1 MGADP
6 EADARS
12 GASGERYTNRVR
24 VDTSDALESYI
35 ARDTVLGR
43 DVELDVARAAGEGP
57 GSDWILRETCALARL
72 EDPRTP
78 AILDVG
84 TLEDGRRFLARSPA
98 RGVSLEGLLADAQ
111 ASGNGGKILRA
122 LIGAAEVIAYAHARG
137 VGHGDLG
144 PDAVLV
150 NDFGGVQVVGW
161 RNATVSGPERRVEDD
176 SNCRADLVSLR
187 ALLMQAS
194 GSIAFS
200 GKAAETFARVLAR
213 FSSPDDP
220 ITNAAELVA
229 ALRPLLG
236 AAGTSRRRLRLR
248 FSNRAVMR
256 AAAAVG
262 VLAVSVTAATA
273 AYIAYKKS
281 HAPRG
286 STIVAN
292 QDLLGLDAALSASLP
307 PNAAVA
313 ELEYWA
319 LLTEAARAMDEV
331 NYDDARAYLATSDP
345 ARRGWEWGYL
355 GALASQD
362 ARTFDLRPD
371 RISSVAYS
379 PDGQTIVVA
388 SRDRRIKLLDA
399 RTGELVRS
407 FDRHSDSVN
416 SASFSPDG
424 SMLVSAGQDG
434 IAFVW
439 DVASAE
445 VMSKFVGHTEQVYT
459 ARFSPDGSR
468 ILSTGDDDSVRVW
481 DASTGMPVQEFHVRR
496 GPIWTAA
503 WAPDGSRVVA
513 GNFYGSVRVWGLE
526 SDRPL
531 LRLEFPNEHMTGVK
545 FSHRGDRF
553 LVTTLEGSIHMY
565 NALDGAEL
573 FSIADFGDDVLT
585 SAFDRS
591 DETFLTGGRQGVISA
606 WDASTGARKAT
617 LLGHGDEVTE
627 IVFDPRGEFFLSGSL
642 DGTIKSWST
651 ERWLRSGAET
661 RTDAPELVLVD
672 ARDEKFRTLALSQD
686 GSLAA
691 GAWDGTAHAWD
702 TLTGELLRDFAGHE
716 GNVTTVAFSPDNRL
730 FATGGEDNFAVVWD
744 LASGAEIHRYAKRSQ
759 APRDLVFERG
769 GQQLAV
775 ASMDRGITVFDIK
788 TNAYLYELKAHSD
801 MVWSLAVHPSMRS
814 LASGS
819 WDETIRLWHEGP
831 PSSQQVL
838 RGHFLW
844 IEALAFSPGGR
855 YLASGGADHELIVWD
870 LQTEQPILTF
880 THPNAVTGVLF
891 SPDGLRLFSTCR
903 DGAARVFDL
912 AAGRRILTLDDHD
925 GELEALAYDESS
937 RTLTVMASDGAILRY
952 EAAAWK

>member
-1 MGADP
+1 MGANL
-6 EADARS
+6 ETDARS
-12 GASGERYTNRVR
+12 LGPGERYTNRVR
-24 VDTSDALESYI
+24 VDASDAVESYV
-35 ARDTVLGR
+35 ARDTVLCR
-43 DVELDVARAAGEGP
+43 DVELDIARAVGEGP
-57 GSDWILRETCALARL
+57 GHDQILRETTALARL
-72 EDPRTP
+72 EDPRIP
-78 AILDVG
+78 AVLDAG
-84 TLEDGRRFLARSPA
+84 ALEDGRRFLARPPA
-98 RGVSLEGLLADAQ
+98 RGVSLERLISDAK
-111 ASGNGGKILRA
+111 ATGNGDTIRKA

-137 VGHGDLG
+137 VGHGNLG
-144 PDAVLV
+144 PGDVLV

-161 RNATVSGPERRVEDD
+161 HNATVSGPERRPEDD
-176 SNCRADLVSLR
+176 SSCRADVASLR
-187 ALLMQAS
+187 TMLIRAS
-194 GSIAFS
+194 TSSSFS
-200 GKAAETFARVLAR
+200 GKTQETFVRVLAR

-220 ITNAAELVA
+220 IMNAAELVA
-229 ALRPLLG
+229 AMRPLLG
-236 AAGTSRRRLRLR
+236 AAGTSRRRLRPR

-256 AAAAVG
+256 AIAATA
-262 VLAVSVTAATA
+262 VLAVSVTTVLA

-281 HAPRG
+281 RAPRG
-286 STIVAN
+286 TTIEAN
-292 QDLLGLDAALSASLP
+292 QDSLGLDAALSASLP
-307 PNAAVA
+307 PNEAAG

-319 LLTEAARAMDEV
+319 LLTGAARAMDEV
-331 NYDDARAYLATSDP
+331 NYDDARANLAAADP
-345 ARRGWEWGYL
+345 ARRGWEWGHL
-355 GALASQD
+355 GALASKD

-371 RISSVAYS
+371 RINSVAYS
-379 PDGQTIVVA
+379 PDGRTIVVA
-388 SRDRRIKLLDA
+388 SRDRRIKLLDT

-424 SMLVSAGQDG
+424 SMIVSAGQDG

-445 VMSKFVGHTEQVYT
+445 VVSKFAGHTEQVYT

-481 DASTGMPVQEFHVRR
+481 DSSTGVPVQEFRVRR

-503 WAPDGSRVVA
+503 WAPDGTKVIA

-531 LRLEFPNEHMTGVK
+531 LRPEFPNEHVTGAK
-545 FSHRGDRF
+545 FSHRGDRI

-573 FSIADFGDDVLT
+573 LSITDFGDDVLT
-585 SAFDRS
+585 SAFDR
-591 DETFLTGGRQGVISA
+591 DDGTFLTGGRQGVILA

-617 LLGHGDEVTE
+617 LLGHGNEVTH
-627 IVFDPRGEFFLSGSL
+627 IVFDPRGEFFLSCSI
-642 DGTIKSWST
+642 DGMIKSWST
-651 ERWLRSGAET
+651 ERWLRNGVEL
-661 RTDAPELVLVD
+661 RTDAPEMRLVD
-672 ARDEKFRTLALSQD
+672 AGGEKLRTLSLSQD

-691 GAWDGTAHAWD
+691 GAWDGIAHAWD
-702 TLTGELLRDFAGHE
+702 ARTGERLGDFAGHE
-716 GNVTTVAFSPDNRL
+716 GNVTAVAFSPDNRL

-744 LASGAEIHRYAKRSQ
+744 LASGAELHRYAKRSQ
-759 APRDLVFERG
+759 APRDLVFEREG
-769 GQQLAV
+769 QLAV
-775 ASMDRGITVFDIK
+775 ASMDHGITVFDIK

-838 RGHFLW
+838 RGHFQW

-855 YLASGGADHELIVWD
+855 FLASGGADHQLIVWD
-870 LQTEQPILTF
+870 LQTERPVLTF
-880 THPNAVTGVLF
+880 THPNVVTDVRF

-912 AAGRRILTLDDHD
+912 VARKQILTLDDHD
-925 GELEALAYDESS
+925 GELEALGYDEAA